1 MRSEKLYGQFKGIIR
16 NGGKVE
22 PNDPT
27 RAGQDASKRQYFGEF
42 GRYAVFA
49 VHTRFDAVCWFV
61 TDAESIADA
70 QVRAGEF
77 PAVIRQEA
85 TREAAMAGLR

>member
-1 MRSEKLYGQFKGIIR
+1 MA
-16 NGGKVE
+16 NKVQ
-22 PNDPT
+22 PNDPN
-27 RAGQDASKRQYFGEF
+27 RAGQDASKRQYFGAF
-42 GRYAVFA
+42 DRYSVFA

-61 TDAESIADA
+61 TDAEGITDD

-77 PAVIRQEA
+77 PPVIRQEA

>member
-22 PNDPT
+22 ANDPT

-42 GRYAVFA
+42 NRYSVFA
-49 VHTRFDAVCWFV
+49 VHTRFDAVQWFV
-61 TDAESIADA
+61 TDAETITDA
-70 QVRAGEF
+70 QVRAGQL
-77 PAVIRQEA
+77 PAVIRQET
-85 TREAAMAGLR
+85 TREAAMAGLQ